1 MSAAT
6 KASKP
11 APKKRKSGLRRIIV
25 LLILI
30 VLLLPVAG
38 YFALPPIA
46 GAMIPGVL
54 ERAAA
59 NKIDG
64 SLNVDS
70 ASFSWSGTQRIT
82 GIELADPEGNP
93 VATVD
98 LSMKAGLL
106 DLVLGSRDLGTITIS
121 GNADIT
127 RNADGSTNLQRAL
140 GKLLDPDK
148 PKDPD
153 AKPASLPRNLKA
165 RLELAGFNASYTDL
179 QTGRVA
185 RLSNITID
193 ALLAPDTPFSLD
205 ATADLRASE
214 AADPNATGEPARL
227 AANINL
233 TDWSDAE
240 GRLTPEKSAADLSLS
255 IDRVRT
261 AILDDALQQ
270 RGLLVDLLG
279 DTSTTTLKAAL
290 SRESAVLDFR
300 FESPRA
306 AVTLDGTVTDRV
318 LRLNQPA
325 VLELRT
331 ISPALA
337 DRAFQAVPWVG
348 SIEKTAADGPATI
361 TLSSLTLPL
370 TGALEGFDAD
380 LTVDLGAA
388 SFQASPEFA
397 RVLSLANWDVSG
409 QVGRRLEPLNLTVRS
424 GTLSYDEF
432 AVPVGEFSLLTKG
445 KIDLV
450 NRTREVVVTVPF
462 DALSEEFA
470 SKLKLDLTGQLARL
484 GPVGDVL
491 KDATR
496 VPLKVTGNLDSPPT
510 IEVDTE
516 QMKAN
521 LMNNLTRPGGTGEQ
535 LLRGILDRIGG

>member
-1 MSAAT
+1 MSAA
-6 KASKP
+6 AKP
-11 APKKRKSGLRRIIV
+11 THPPRKKRRSRLRRLV
-25 LLILI
+25 LLLILF

-38 YFALPPIA
+38 YFALPPLA
-46 GAMIPGVL
+46 GALVPGIL
-54 ERAAA
+54 ERAAGDR
-59 NKIDG
+59 IDG
-64 SLNVDS
+64 TLSVS
-70 ASFSWSGTQRIT
+70 AASFSWSGTQRIT
-82 GIELADPEGNP
+82 GIELTDPAGKP

-98 LSMKAGLL
+98 LSMQAGLI

-127 RNADGSTNLQRAL
+127 RDADGSTNLQRAL

-148 PKDPD
+148 PKDPN
-153 AKPASLPRNLKA
+153 AEPASLPKNLKA

-179 QTGRVA
+179 RTGRVA
-185 RLSNITID
+185 RLSNITLD
-193 ALLAPDTPFSLD
+193 ALLAPDTPFAID
-205 ATADLRASE
+205 ATADLRASDP
-214 AADPNATGEPARL
+214 ADPDATGDPARL
-227 AANINL
+227 AAKINL
-233 TDWSDAE
+233 TGWSDAE
-240 GRLTPEKSAADLSLS
+240 GRLTPEKSAADLSVS

-279 DTSTTTLKAAL
+279 ETSTTTLAASL
-290 SRESAVLDFR
+290 RPAEAVLDFR

-306 AVTLDGTVTDRV
+306 AVTLDGTITDRI

-361 TLSSLTLPL
+361 TLTSLTLPL
-370 TGALEGFDAD
+370 TGSLEGFDAD

-397 RVLSLANWDVSG
+397 RVLSLADWDVSG
-409 QVGRRLEPLNLTVRS
+409 RVGQSLEPLDLAVRS

-470 SKLKLDLTGQLARL
+470 GKLKLDLTGQLARL
-484 GPVGDVL
+484 GPVGEVL

-496 VPLKVTGNLDSPPT
+496 VPLKVTGSLDAPPT

-521 LMNNLTRPGGTGEQ
+521 LMNNLTEPGGTGEQ